1 MKLTRRQLRTLIN
14 ETINEAQG
22 LEQGFLG
29 ASREFLKSA
38 AAKYKITMDPKEILR
53 LLQKDLIDFNKT
65 SYVPNKMGKPPVN
78 LAQFAALIGT
88 FIVAA
93 EGTAEFMEVTN
104 LAPKVGNRVLTWRDL
119 DEIDPEFLLDA
130 ALQPLKDFK
139 KYADSTQKA
148 LSDEF
153 KDRKS
158 LGGASRFR

>member
-1 MKLTRRQLRTLIN
+1 MKITRRQLRTLIN
-14 ETINEAQG
+14 ETINEVQG
-22 LEQGFLG
+22 LEQGLLS
-29 ASREFLKSA
+29 ASREFLESA
-38 AAKYKITMDPKEILR
+38 AAKYKITMDPKELLR

-65 SYVPNKMGKPPVN
+65 TYVPNKMGKPPVN

-93 EGTAEFMEVTN
+93 EGTAEFMEATG
-104 LAPKVGNRVLTWRDL
+104 LAPKVGGRVLTWRDL

-130 ALQPLKDFK
+130 VLQPLKDFK